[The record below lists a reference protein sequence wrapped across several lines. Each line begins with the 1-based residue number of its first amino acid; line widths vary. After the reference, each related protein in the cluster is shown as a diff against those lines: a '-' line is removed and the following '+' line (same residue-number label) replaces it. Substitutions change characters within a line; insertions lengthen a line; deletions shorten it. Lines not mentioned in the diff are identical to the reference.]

1 MARLF
6 GLIGNRADLAQHA
19 LALEAPALRVAAE
32 GRPTSWGV
40 GFYQGGEVL
49 MRRRPI
55 DDRPSVEVDAVC
67 GSVRADLLIGHV
79 RFATAGGLRTEN
91 THPFR
96 YRQWLFAQTG
106 SLGAF
111 PELRERLLASIPD
124 FLRGGVRG
132 DTDSEVIFHLFM
144 SFLHDRGHLAK
155 QAPEPKVVADALRS
169 TLALLDGMAAEVGEA
184 PMQTNLLV
192 ANGES
197 IVALHRGP
205 PMGLRVL
212 AGRHDAEEMIGDD
225 LALRRRTPELDAVHF
240 AIVASDFDA
249 SWIDAKR
256 RDAAG
261 RHWRLLEAPAIVT
274 LARAAEPVIDRL

>member
-1 MARLF
+1 
-6 GLIGNRADLAQHA
+6 
-19 LALEAPALRVAAE
+19 
-32 GRPTSWGV
+32 
-40 GFYQGGEVL
+40 

-55 DDRPSVEVDAVC
+55 DDRPSVDVEALC

-106 SLGAF
+106 SLGGF
-111 PELRERLLASIPD
+111 SELRERLLASIPE

-144 SFLHDRGHLAK
+144 SFLHDRGRLAE
-155 QAPEPKVVADALRS
+155 QAPHPKVVADALRS
-169 TLALLDGMAAEVGEA
+169 TLSLLDGMAAEVGEP

-205 PMGLRVL
+205 PMGIRVL
-212 AGRHDAEEMIGDD
+212 SGRHDAEEMIGDD
-225 LALRRRTPELDAVHF
+225 LQLRRRTPELDSIHF
-240 AIVASDFDA
+240 SVVASDFDDA
-249 SWIDAKR
+249 WIEAKR

-261 RHWRLLEAPAIVT
+261 RHWRLLEAPAVVT
-274 LARAAEPVIDRL
+274 LERATAPVIDRL